1 MGDFSHIFSILP
13 YDLQLLVLKWV
24 FIPMKCIDTRYSNV
38 TYLTN
43 YDLGIVILEWGCRAN
58 NFVTIYTRH

>member
-1 MGDFSHIFSILP
+1 
-13 YDLQLLVLKWV
+13 
-24 FIPMKCIDTRYSNV
+24 MKCIDTRYSNV